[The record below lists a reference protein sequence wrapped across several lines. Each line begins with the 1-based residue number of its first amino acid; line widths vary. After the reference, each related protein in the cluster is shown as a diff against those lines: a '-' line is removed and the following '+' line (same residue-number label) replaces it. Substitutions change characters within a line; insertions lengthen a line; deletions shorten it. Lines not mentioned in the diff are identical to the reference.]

1 MRTPFV
7 PVALF
12 VALVVSVLVAV
23 PLAGTAF
30 VSLSFFGFLVS
41 LAGLGW
47 WVVRTDRNVA
57 AAAPAAEVEDLPMPL
72 AEDDLPPMEPDWD
85 SFERDFWI
93 HVAEQETAWGSD

>member
-1 MRTPFV
+1 MRSPFV

-12 VALVVSVLVAV
+12 VALIVSVLIAL

-30 VSLSFFGFLVS
+30 VSLSFFGFMVS
-41 LAGLGW
+41 LACLGW
-47 WVVRTDRNVA
+47 WVVRADRRVG
-57 AAAPAAEVEDLPMPL
+57 AAPAAEAEELPMLL
-72 AEDDLPPMEPDWD
+72 AEDDLPPLEPDWD